1 MAKTR
6 VVLYLNQFF
15 AGIGGEDKADVGF
28 GVSETPIGP
37 GNLYKK
43 CLHDVYG
50 DDAELVATIY
60 CGDNYFSKDTEASTA
75 EAIKLIEPY
84 KPDLFFA
91 GPGFA
96 AGRYCEACGA
106 MCKAVKEAFNIPVV
120 SAMRDDCKSEYHK
133 VAYIIKTNENAATM
147 KDRVA
152 EMVKL
157 GKFLTDDH
165 SNEPTPLL
173 NLEHIPDP
181 DEYNYFRREVLA
193 GAFIDKTVA
202 ERSVTKLLAKIKG
215 EPFETEVVPERL
227 EIVPCPPAIKDMSK
241 CTICLVSDGGLVP
254 KGNPDRMATRSNLI
268 WNSYDLKE
276 LFKDYEVV
284 HAGYFN
290 DYILADPI
298 RLLPVDALEEDVKE
312 GKIKG
317 IDHLTYAMPACTT
330 VSKKCEENGAI
341 IAKDIVEKGEA
352 DAVILTST

>member
-1 MAKTR
+1 MAKKN

-28 GVSETPIGP
+28 GVSEKPIGP
-37 GNLYKK
+37 GALYAKYLK
-43 CLHDVYG
+43 DYFG

-84 KPDLFFA
+84 KPDIFFA

-96 AGRYCEACGA
+96 AGRYCESCGA
-106 MCKAVKEAFNIPVV
+106 MCKAVKEKFNIPVI
-120 SAMRDDCKSEYHK
+120 SAMRDDCKSEYNK
-133 VAYIIKTNENAATM
+133 IAYIIKTNENSATM
-147 KDRVA
+147 RDRVG

-157 GKFLTDDH
+157 AKYLTDDH
-165 SNEPTPLL
+165 SNEYTPLIDM
-173 NLEHIPDP
+173 EHLPDP
-181 DEYNYFRREVLA
+181 DEYNYFRQDKLCCS
-193 GAFIDKTVA
+193 FTDKTVA
-202 ERSVTKLLAKIKG
+202 ERSVEKLLAKVKG

-268 WNSYDLKE
+268 WNSYDLE
-276 LFKDYEVV
+276 ALFKDYEVV

-290 DYILADPI
+290 DHILHDPN
-298 RLLPVDALEEDVKE
+298 RLLPVDVMKDMVKE
-312 GKIKG
+312 GELGG
-317 IDHLTYAMPACTT
+317 IDELTYAMPACTT

-341 IAKDIVEKGEA
+341 IAQDILAKGKA